1 MKTNKR
7 SSCIVQVVHRKLL
20 LVVYVLFF
28 AGMLAACERLN
39 APRYEETE
47 CPFSTDSS
55 HKIECGI
62 LKVPEDR
69 SQEEGPMIELHFAI
83 IHSRDPDKLPDPV
96 VALQGGPGGL
106 SLDAMDYWLYI
117 LGRTLV
123 NRDVIVFDQRGVG
136 YSQPSLNCPELEE
149 PYYAHFANDL
159 SSVEQDEIFNQA
171 LKTCR
176 DRLVQE
182 GVNLSAYNSAA
193 SAADV
198 DDLRRALGYSEW
210 NLYGSSYG
218 TRLAL
223 TVMRDFPQ
231 GVRSVIL
238 DSVYPPQED
247 LFSSIAVDMQRAL
260 DLLFERCAADPEC
273 SQSYP
278 NLEQVFYDV
287 VHQVDAQPVTLEVYR
302 PSDLEKY
309 DVLINGDRLIRS
321 VYDLLYWPDD
331 IADLPKVIYEIAE
344 GDWETFSR
352 KVRFGQ
358 FLHDDLSEG
367 LYYSVECVE
376 EAPFGSPQD
385 VTAVNAA
392 VKPRLSQ
399 AMNNTNFYKDC
410 AAWDVAPAAAIEN
423 QAVVSDIPT
432 LILSG
437 EHDPITPPAWGFS
450 AAENLSR
457 AQYLV
462 FPGAAHG
469 VLGSSGC
476 TFRVL
481 EAFLS
486 APEEPVEASCVA
498 ELPTLFGGD

>member
-1 MKTNKR
+1 
-7 SSCIVQVVHRKLL
+7 
-20 LVVYVLFF
+20 
-28 AGMLAACERLN
+28 ML
-39 APRYEETE
+39 
-47 CPFSTDSS
+47 
-55 HKIECGI
+55 I
-62 LKVPEDR
+62 LP
-69 SQEEGPMIELHFAI
+69 
-83 IHSRDPDKLPDPV
+83 
-96 VALQGGPGGL
+96 
-106 SLDAMDYWLYI
+106 
-117 LGRTLV
+117 
-123 NRDVIVFDQRGVG
+123 
-136 YSQPSLNCPELEE
+136 
-149 PYYAHFANDL
+149 NDL
-159 SSVEQDEIFNQA
+159 SSVEQDEVFNQA

-260 DLLFERCAADPEC
+260 NLLFERCAADPEC

-278 NLEQVFYDV
+278 NLEQVFYEV
-287 VHQVDAQPVTLEVYR
+287 VHQVDAQPVILGVYR

-321 VYDLLYWPDD
+321 VYDLLYRPDD

-352 KVRFGQ
+352 KIRFGQ
-358 FLHDDLSEG
+358 FFHDDLSEG
-367 LYYSVECVE
+367 FYYSVECVE
-376 EAPFGSPQD
+376 EAPFGSPED
-385 VTAVNAA
+385 VAAVNAS
-392 VKPRLSQ
+392 VEPRLSQ
-399 AMNNTNFYKDC
+399 AMNNTNFYQDC
-410 AAWDVAPAAAIEN
+410 AAWDAAPAAAIEN

-437 EHDPITPPAWGFS
+437 EHDPITPPSWGFS
-450 AAENLSR
+450 AAENLSQ

-481 EAFLS
+481 EAFLN
-486 APEEPVEASCVA
+486 APDEPVEASCVSD
-498 ELPTLFGGD
+498 LPPLFGGD

>member
-1 MKTNKR
+1 
-7 SSCIVQVVHRKLL
+7 
-20 LVVYVLFF
+20 
-28 AGMLAACERLN
+28 
-39 APRYEETE
+39 
-47 CPFSTDSS
+47 
-55 HKIECGI
+55 
-62 LKVPEDR
+62 
-69 SQEEGPMIELHFAI
+69 MIELHFAI

-149 PYYAHFANDL
+149 PYYDHFANDL
-159 SSVEQDEIFNQA
+159 SSVEQDEVFNQA
-171 LKTCR
+171 LKTCH

-247 LFSSIAVDMQRAL
+247 LFSSIAVNMQRAL
-260 DLLFERCAADPEC
+260 NLLFERCAADPEC

-278 NLEQVFYDV
+278 NLEQIFYEV
-287 VHQVDAQPVTLEVYR
+287 VNQVDTHPVTLGVYR

-331 IADLPKVIYEIAE
+331 IADLPKVIYETAE

-352 KVRFGQ
+352 KIRFGQ

-367 LYYSVECVE
+367 YYYSVECVE
-376 EAPFGSPQD
+376 EAPFGSPED
-385 VTAVNAA
+385 VSDANAA
-392 VKPRLSQ
+392 VKPRLSE
-399 AMNNTNFYKDC
+399 AMNNTAYYQAC
-410 AAWDVAPAAAIEN
+410 AAWDAAPAAAIEN

-437 EHDPITPPAWGFS
+437 EHDPITPPSWGFS
-450 AAENLSR
+450 AAEHLSQ

-462 FPGAAHG
+462 FPGSAHG

-486 APEEPVEASCVA
+486 APEEPIDASCVS
-498 ELPTLFGGD
+498 ELPPIFGGD